1 MQSLYNV
8 VWQFLIKLTYIH
20 LLYDLAIA
28 PLGICSGEMNAHI
41 PQTDLNIHECPKC
54 YRTDLSGEGM
64 IYYYQ
69 KDPPFSVGVPLKQGA
84 AKRRAP
90 RRDL

>member
-1 MQSLYNV
+1 
-8 VWQFLIKLTYIH
+8 
-20 LLYDLAIA
+20 
-28 PLGICSGEMNAHI
+28 
-41 PQTDLNIHECPKC
+41 
-54 YRTDLSGEGM
+54 M